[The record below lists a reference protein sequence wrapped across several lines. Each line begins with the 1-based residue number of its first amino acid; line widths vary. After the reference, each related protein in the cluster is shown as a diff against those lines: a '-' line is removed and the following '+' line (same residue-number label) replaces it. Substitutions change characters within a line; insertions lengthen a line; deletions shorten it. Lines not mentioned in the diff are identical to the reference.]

1 MRERVRAAINQLFDL
16 DLPEI
21 GVEVPPRTELG
32 DLAFPVAF
40 ELAKRLKALTGQK
53 QNPREVAARLADEIR
68 SSEGVARVEVAGAGY
83 VNVFLDRA
91 AYLTS
96 AVREPEPAEAQLGGK
111 IIVEH
116 TSVNPNKAA
125 HIGHLRNAVLGD
137 TTVKM
142 LRAVGETVEVQNY
155 IDNTGV
161 QVADVVVG
169 FKDITDTTL
178 DQIKAMEF
186 KDDTWWTN
194 TRSDP
199 NQPPRLMESREI
211 HKFDYFCWDLYAR
224 VGQFYEEDKARLQLR
239 TDTLHELE
247 RGEGE
252 TYEMADYISQR
263 VLGCHLETM
272 LRVGIEYDVLPRESD
287 VLHLNI
293 WERAFNL
300 LKERGAIEL
309 ATTGRLAG
317 CWVMRAEEQEAKVD
331 QQVSKVEEQDGN
343 DEEESRHEAD
353 KVIVR
358 SNGIVT
364 YTGKDIA
371 FHLWKLGQLDID
383 FYYKPFYKYPDG
395 HIAWITTTDP
405 SEDDPAHPRFG
416 SGAAYF
422 NVIDIGQSY
431 PQHYVK
437 LGVMAV
443 DHDERVE
450 RSAHVAYEK
459 VALTPAAVERLGQRL
474 SEEDRQR
481 GAIGMSGR
489 KGLGVKIDDLI
500 DVLEA
505 NALVEVANRHP
516 ELTDSEQNETAHK
529 IAVGALR
536 YFLLKFTRNSIIS
549 FDFKEALA
557 FDGETGPYIQYSVVR
572 ANSIFRKLADAGID
586 AAALDLATVS
596 RERIAELFAGEG
608 GDDLWSL
615 VYLAARLEDTLRS
628 AVASLEP
635 AIIAKWAFQ
644 IAQRFNLF
652 YHNYHIL
659 SEPDAER
666 RALLVAITSIAR
678 RQLIAALDVLGI
690 EAPERM

>member
-1 MRERVRAAINQLFDL
+1 MTIQETTRAKVRAAINKLFDI
-16 DLPEI
+16 DLTEI
-21 GVEVPPRTELG
+21 PVEVPPRTDLG

-40 ELAKRLKALTGQK
+40 ELAKRLKAATGQK
-53 QNPREVAARLADEIR
+53 QNPREIATRLAEGIR
-68 SSEGVARVEVAGAGY
+68 SSEGIARVDVAGAGY
-83 VNVFLDRA
+83 LNVYLDRA
-91 AYLTS
+91 GFLMNVA
-96 AVREPEPAEAQLGGK
+96 RKQEPITPQLGGK

-137 TTVKM
+137 TTVRM
-142 LRAVGETVEVQNY
+142 LRATGEAVEVQNY

-169 FKDITDTTL
+169 FRHIEHKTL
-178 DQIKAMEF
+178 DGIKAIDE
-186 KDDTWWTN
+186 
-194 TRSDP
+194 
-199 NQPPRLMESREI
+199 
-211 HKFDYFCWDLYAR
+211 KFDYHCWELYAQ
-224 VGQFYEEDKARLQLR
+224 VGQFYEEDKSRLQLR

-252 TYEMADYISQR
+252 TYEMADYISER

-272 LRVGIEYDVLPRESD
+272 LRVGIKYDVLPRESD

-293 WERAFNL
+293 WKKAFKL

-309 ATTGRLAG
+309 ATSGRLAG
-317 CWVMRAEEQEAKVD
+317 CWVMRAAEDEDK
-331 QQVSKVEEQDGN
+331 S
-343 DEEESRHEAD
+343 EEENEHEAD

-383 FYYKPFYKYPDG
+383 FYYKPFYTYADG
-395 HIAWITTTDP
+395 HVAWITTTEP
-405 SEDDPAHPRFG
+405 SENDPAHPQFG

-422 NVIDIGQSY
+422 NVIDIRQSY

-443 DHDERVE
+443 DHDARVE
-450 RSAHVAYEK
+450 RSAHLAYGK
-459 VALTPAAVERLGQRL
+459 VALTPATVEQLGQRL
-474 SEEDRQR
+474 SEEDRKR

-500 DVLEA
+500 DVLES
-505 NALVEVANRHP
+505 NALLEVVNRHP
-516 ELTDSEQNETAHK
+516 ELNGTEQNETAHK

-586 AAALDLATVS
+586 AAATDLAAVS
-596 RERIAELFAGEG
+596 RERIAELFHSEG

-615 VYLAARLEDTLRS
+615 VYLAARLPDTLRS
-628 AVASLEP
+628 AVAALEP

-644 IAQRFNLF
+644 IAQRFNVF

-659 SEPDAER
+659 SEPDPAR
-666 RALLVAITSIAR
+666 RALLIAITSIAR

-690 EAPERM
+690 EAPEKM

>member
-1 MRERVRAAINQLFDL
+1 MTIQEATREKVRAAINKLFDI
-16 DLPEI
+16 DLTEI
-21 GVEVPPRTELG
+21 AVEVPPRTELG

-40 ELAKRLKALTGQK
+40 ELAKRLKAATGQK
-53 QNPREVAARLADEIR
+53 QNPREIATRLAEEIR
-68 SSEGVARVEVAGAGY
+68 SSEGIARVEVAGAGY
-83 VNVFLDRA
+83 VNVYLDRA
-91 AYLTS
+91 GYLMN
-96 AVREPEPAEAQLGGK
+96 AARESEPITAQLGGK
-111 IIVEH
+111 LIVEH

-137 TTVKM
+137 TTVRM

-169 FKDITDTTL
+169 FKHIENKML
-178 DQIKAMEF
+178 DQIKAIE
-186 KDDTWWTN
+186 
-194 TRSDP
+194 
-199 NQPPRLMESREI
+199 E
-211 HKFDYFCWDLYAR
+211 KFDYYCWDLYAQ
-224 VGQFYEEDKARLQLR
+224 VGQFYEEDKSRLQLR

-247 RGEGE
+247 RGEGQ
-252 TYEMADYISQR
+252 TYEMADYISRR

-272 LRVGIEYDVLPRESD
+272 LRVGIKYDVLPRESD

-300 LKERGAIEL
+300 LQDRGAIEL
-309 ATTGRLAG
+309 ATSGRLAG
-317 CWVMRAEEQEAKVD
+317 CWVMRAAEEEDA
-331 QQVSKVEEQDGN
+331 S
-343 DEEESRHEAD
+343 DEESEHEAD

-383 FYYKPFYKYPDG
+383 FYYKHFYNYSNG
-395 HIAWITTTDP
+395 HVAWVTTTDP
-405 SEDDPAHPRFG
+405 SENDPGHPKFG

-443 DHDERVE
+443 DHDQRVE
-450 RSAHVAYEK
+450 RSAHLAYEK
-459 VALTPAAVERLGQRL
+459 VALTPAAVEQLGQRL
-474 SEEDRQR
+474 SEEDRKR

-505 NALVEVANRHP
+505 NALAEVANRHP
-516 ELTDSEQNETAHK
+516 ELNDAEQNETAHK

-536 YFLLKFTRNSIIS
+536 YFLMKFTRNSIIS

-557 FDGETGPYIQYSVVR
+557 FEGETGPYIQYSVVR
-572 ANSIFRKLADAGID
+572 ANSIFRKLADAGIETGS
-586 AAALDLATVS
+586 LDLATVS

-608 GDDLWSL
+608 GDDLWAL
-615 VYLAARLEDTLRS
+615 VYLAARLPDTLRS
-628 AVASLEP
+628 AVAALEP
-635 AIIAKWAFQ
+635 AVIAKWAFQ

-659 SEPDAER
+659 SEPDPAR
-666 RALLVAITSIAR
+666 RALLVAITSIVR

>member
-1 MRERVRAAINQLFDL
+1 MTMQETMRERVRSAINKVFDI
-16 DLPEI
+16 DLAEI
-21 GVEVPPRTELG
+21 PAEVPPRTELG

-40 ELAKRLKALTGQK
+40 ELAKMLKAATGQK
-53 QNPREVAARLADEIR
+53 QNPREIATRLAEEIR
-68 SSEGVARVEVAGAGY
+68 SSEGVSRVDVAGAGY
-83 VNVFLDRA
+83 LNVYLDRA
-91 AYLTS
+91 AYLMK
-96 AVREPEPAEAQLGGK
+96 AAGEPEPITPQLGGK

-137 TTVKM
+137 TTVRM
-142 LRAVGETVEVQNY
+142 LRAAGEHVEVQNY

-169 FKDITDTTL
+169 FKHIEHKTL
-178 DQIKAMEF
+178 AEIKAIDE
-186 KDDTWWTN
+186 
-194 TRSDP
+194 
-199 NQPPRLMESREI
+199 
-211 HKFDYFCWDLYAR
+211 KFDYHCWDLYAQ
-224 VGQFYEEDKARLQLR
+224 VGQFYEEDKSRLQLR
-239 TDTLHELE
+239 IDTLHELE

-272 LRVGIEYDVLPRESD
+272 VRVGIKYDVLPRESD

-293 WERAFNL
+293 WEKAFKL

-309 ATTGRLAG
+309 ATSGRLAG
-317 CWVMRAEEQEAKVD
+317 CWVMRAEEEEDKDDEAN
-331 QQVSKVEEQDGN
+331 E
-343 DEEESRHEAD
+343 HETD

-383 FYYKPFYKYPDG
+383 FYYKPFYTYADK
-395 HIAWITTTDP
+395 HVAWITTTDP
-405 SEDDPAHPRFG
+405 SENDPAHPQFG
-416 SGAAYF
+416 SSAAYF

-450 RSAHVAYEK
+450 RSAHLAYEK
-459 VALTPAAVERLGQRL
+459 VALTPATVEQLGQRL

-500 DVLEA
+500 DMLES

-516 ELTDSEQNETAHK
+516 ELNDVEQNETAHK

-586 AAALDLATVS
+586 VTADDLAAVS
-596 RERIAELFAGEG
+596 RERIAELFQGEA

-615 VYLAARLEDTLRS
+615 VYLAARLPDTLRS
-628 AVASLEP
+628 AVAALEP

-644 IAQRFNLF
+644 IAQRFNVF

-659 SEPDAER
+659 SEPDSAR
-666 RALLVAITSIAR
+666 RALLIAITSIAR

-690 EAPERM
+690 DAPERM

>member
-1 MRERVRAAINQLFDL
+1 MTIQETTRAKVRAAINKLFDI
-16 DLPEI
+16 DLAEI
-21 GVEVPPRTELG
+21 AVEVPPRTELG

-40 ELAKRLKALTGQK
+40 ELAKRLKAATGQK
-53 QNPREVAARLADEIR
+53 QNPREIATRLAEEIR
-68 SSEGVARVEVAGAGY
+68 SSEGIARVEVAGAGY
-83 VNVFLDRA
+83 LNVFLDRPEFLMNA
-91 AYLTS
+91 A
-96 AVREPEPAEAQLGGK
+96 REPEPITPQLGGK
-111 IIVEH
+111 TIVEH

-137 TTVKM
+137 TTVRM
-142 LRAVGETVEVQNY
+142 LRAAGETVEVQNY

-169 FKDITDTTL
+169 FRHIEHKTL
-178 DQIKAMEF
+178 DGIKAIDE
-186 KDDTWWTN
+186 
-194 TRSDP
+194 
-199 NQPPRLMESREI
+199 
-211 HKFDYFCWDLYAR
+211 KFDYHCWELYAQ
-224 VGQFYEEDKARLQLR
+224 VGQFYEEDKSRLQLR

-272 LRVGIEYDVLPRESD
+272 LRVGIKYDVLPRESD

-293 WERAFNL
+293 WEKAFKL
-300 LKERGAIEL
+300 LKESGAIEL
-309 ATTGRLAG
+309 ATSGRLAG
-317 CWVMRAEEQEAKVD
+317 CWVMRAAEDEDK
-331 QQVSKVEEQDGN
+331 S
-343 DEEESRHEAD
+343 EEENEHEAD

-383 FYYKPFYKYPDG
+383 FYYKPFYTYADG
-395 HIAWITTTDP
+395 HVAWITTTEP
-405 SEDDPAHPRFG
+405 SENDPAHPQFG

-443 DHDERVE
+443 DPDERVE
-450 RSAHVAYEK
+450 RSAHLAYEK
-459 VALTPAAVERLGQRL
+459 VALTPATVEQLGQRL
-474 SEEDRQR
+474 SEEDRKR

-500 DVLEA
+500 DVLES

-516 ELTDSEQNETAHK
+516 ELNDVEQNETAHK

-586 AAALDLATVS
+586 SAATDLAAVS
-596 RERIAELFAGEG
+596 RERIAELFLGEA

-615 VYLAARLEDTLRS
+615 VYLAARLPDTLRS
-628 AVASLEP
+628 AVAALEP

-644 IAQRFNLF
+644 IAQRFNVF

-659 SEPDAER
+659 SEPDPAR
-666 RALLVAITSIAR
+666 RALLIAIASIAR